1 MRYVTKTALLLLFV
15 ASLAIGCSA
24 KKTGPDNK
32 PSPSTGMKHL
42 WSKRFGDAN
51 SQQALAVAGDASGN
65 VIVAGTFAGA
75 VDFGGGALTSA
86 GHDDIFVA
94 KFRSNGDH
102 LWSKRFGDGF
112 DQRCNSVAVDALGN
126 VILAGYCPGAVDF
139 GGGALTSAGQ
149 DDIFVAKFASDGAHL
164 WSKRFGDGTN
174 QYAALVAVDASGNV
188 ILAGYFPGTVDFG
201 GGALACA
208 GNGDIFVAKFASDGA
223 HLWSKR
229 FGDGFDQRC
238 YSVAVDASGNVIVT
252 GTFAGTVDFGG
263 GALTCAGNGDIFVA
277 KFASDG
283 AHLWSR
289 RFGDGNAAAAA
300 VDASGNV
307 IVAGYFKGAV
317 DFGGGALTSAGGYD
331 IFVAKFAS
339 DGAHLW
345 SKRFGDGSY
354 QGADAV
360 AVDASGNVIV
370 TGRGGD
376 TIDFGGGALAGNYIF
391 VAKFGPNGAHLWS
404 KGLGDWTYAYAVVTV
419 DASGNVIVTG
429 AFAGTVDFGGGA
441 LTSTSAANEIFVA
454 KFGW

>member
-86 GHDDIFVA
+86 G
-94 KFRSNGDH
+94 
-102 LWSKRFGDGF
+102 
-112 DQRCNSVAVDALGN
+112 
-126 VILAGYCPGAVDF
+126 
-139 GGGALTSAGQ
+139 Q

-188 ILAGYFPGTVDFG
+188 ILAGYFP
-201 GGALACA
+201 
-208 GNGDIFVAKFASDGA
+208 
-223 HLWSKR
+223 
-229 FGDGFDQRC
+229 
-238 YSVAVDASGNVIVT
+238 
-252 GTFAGTVDFGG
+252 GTVDFGG